1 MRVAFVSPET
11 TRRRDSADARR
22 IERVAGLLAD
32 RGHEVSVFCAQWWN
46 DYTAERTVDGVR
58 YRGLTVGTATTAFVS
73 RLPVALA
80 RYRPAVVHARLTPP
94 HTALAARAG
103 ATAARAPLV
112 VEHSGERSVGGR
124 RGAAAVAAADRTVVP
139 SELVQTAVR
148 KQGASKATTRT
159 IPEGIDYQRIA
170 ATDSAADVDIAYAH
184 SLDETANL
192 EALLLALAELRS
204 REWTAT
210 VVGDGPRR
218 EEYERQAETLRIADR
233 VAFVGSPDRDRRL
246 ALYRGAHVFVQTAT
260 RVQFPLELLRALA
273 AGAVGIVEYQS
284 GSSAHELI
292 ENYDR
297 GYRVTNTETMAD
309 AIAAAGG
316 LERRTADQRWQA
328 YSHERVLE
336 QYLSLYDEL
345 TGGEPDTAA
354 RPPQSAGAGGGR

>member
-1 MRVAFVSPET
+1 MRVAFVSSET

-22 IERVAGLLAD
+22 IERVAGLLAA
-32 RGHEVSVFCAQWWN
+32 RGHDVTVFCAQWWN

-58 YRGLTVGTATTAFVS
+58 YCGLTVGTATAAFVS

-103 ATAARAPLV
+103 ATVARAPLV
-112 VEHSGERSVGGR
+112 VEHSGEQSIDGQ
-124 RGAAAVAAADRTVVP
+124 RGTAAVAAADRIVVP

-148 KQGASKATTRT
+148 QQGANKATTRT
-159 IPEGIDYQRIA
+159 IPESIDYQQIA
-170 ATDSAADVDIAYAH
+170 ATDPAAGVDIVYAH

-210 VVGDGPRR
+210 IVGDGPRR
-218 EEYERQAETLRIADR
+218 EEYERQVEALRIADR
-233 VAFVGSPDRDRRL
+233 VAFAGWPDRDRRR

-260 RVQFPLELLRALA
+260 RVQFPLELLRGLA
-273 AGAVGIVEYQS
+273 AGTVGIVEYHS

-292 ENYDR
+292 EKYDR
-297 GYRVTNTETMAD
+297 SYRVTDTETMAD
-309 AIAAAGG
+309 AITAAGG
-316 LERRTADQRWQA
+316 LEHRTVDQRWQT

-345 TGGEPDTAA
+345 TDSEPNAA
-354 RPPQSAGAGGGR
+354 SRPPRSAGAEAGR